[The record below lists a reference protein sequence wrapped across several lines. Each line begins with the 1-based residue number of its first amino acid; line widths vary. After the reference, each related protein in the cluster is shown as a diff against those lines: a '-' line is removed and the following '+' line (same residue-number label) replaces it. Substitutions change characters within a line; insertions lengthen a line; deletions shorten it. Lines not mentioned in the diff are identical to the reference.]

1 MFCSKLSHL
10 TARTLLPPIQSVSWI
25 SQVSSHNTKSNEYDL
40 VIVGGG
46 IVGLAT
52 AQELIFRYP
61 ELKMALLEKES
72 QLSTHQTGHNSG
84 VIHAGLYYK
93 PGSLM
98 AQLCVEGLHS
108 TYKYCDKHD
117 IPYKKCG
124 KLVVAKDV
132 SEISRLEDLFKRG
145 QANQVPEVQMLYG
158 IQGIQRVEP
167 HCQGVQA
174 IWSPHT
180 GIVNWEQVARQYGKV
195 FKERGGHIKLN
206 YEVGD
211 FKPSSSPER
220 PIEVV
225 DKTSGQSIT
234 ASYVLTCAGLQSDRV
249 ATMSGCAS
257 DPKIV
262 PFRGEYLL
270 LSPEKAK
277 LIKGNI
283 YPVPDPRFP
292 FLGVHFTPRM
302 NGEMWLGPNAVPA
315 FKREGYKWTDVS
327 LRDMAEILAYPGFLL
342 LAKKY
347 ASFGT
352 GEMIRSL
359 FPALTVKHFQEYIP
373 SITADDISQGPA
385 GVRAQAMNTSGDLIG
400 DFIFDSPPKD
410 SPLSSRILHCRN
422 APSPGATSSL
432 AIARMM
438 AEKIQGQFGLPPR
451 DVAKLY

>member
-1 MFCSKLSHL
+1 MFCSKLSKL
-10 TARTLLPPIQSVSWI
+10 ISRNILPPIQSVSWI
-25 SQVSSHNTKSNEYDL
+25 TQAANQGTSSNEFDL

-61 ELKMALLEKES
+61 ELKMALLEKEPE
-72 QLSTHQTGHNSG
+72 LSTHQTGHNSG

-124 KLVVAKDV
+124 KLVVAKDT
-132 SEISRLEDLFKRG
+132 SEISRLEDLFERG
-145 QANQVPEVQMLYG
+145 NANQVPELQMLYG
-158 IQGIQRVEP
+158 LDGIQQVEP
-167 HCQGVQA
+167 HCRGVQA

-195 FKERGGHIKLN
+195 FEERGGHIKLN
-206 YEVGD
+206 YEVCNFEPGSD
-211 FKPSSSPER
+211 PIR
-220 PIEVV
+220 PIEIV
-225 DKTSGQSIT
+225 DKAGGQSIK

-327 LRDMAEILAYPGFLL
+327 LRDMTEILAYPGFLL

-347 ASFGT
+347 VSFGA

-373 SITADDISQGPA
+373 SIVADDISHGPA
-385 GVRAQAMNTSGDLIG
+385 GVRAQAMNTRGDLIG
-400 DFIFDSPPKD
+400 DFIFDSPPKE

-438 AEKIQGQFGLPPR
+438 AQKIQGQFGLPAR
-451 DVAKLY
+451 DMAKLY

>member
-1 MFCSKLSHL
+1 
-10 TARTLLPPIQSVSWI
+10 
-25 SQVSSHNTKSNEYDL
+25 
-40 VIVGGG
+40 
-46 IVGLAT
+46 
-52 AQELIFRYP
+52 
-61 ELKMALLEKES
+61 
-72 QLSTHQTGHNSG
+72 
-84 VIHAGLYYK
+84 
-93 PGSLM
+93 
-98 AQLCVEGLHS
+98 
-108 TYKYCDKHD
+108 
-117 IPYKKCG
+117 
-124 KLVVAKDV
+124 
-132 SEISRLEDLFKRG
+132 
-145 QANQVPEVQMLYG
+145 MLYG

-302 NGEMWLGPNAVPA
+302 NGEVNSTRRITWLVNAII
-315 FKREGYKWTDVS
+315 S
-327 LRDMAEILAYPGFLL
+327 L
-342 LAKKY
+342 
-347 ASFGT
+347 
-352 GEMIRSL
+352 SL
-359 FPALTVKHFQEYIP
+359 FFYTRCGWVQMLSQP
-373 SITADDISQGPA
+373 SKERDTNGQ
-385 GVRAQAMNTSGDLIG
+385 TSVWGTW
-400 DFIFDSPPKD
+400 PK
-410 SPLSSRILHCRN
+410 
-422 APSPGATSSL
+422 SSL
-432 AIARMM
+432 IPV
-438 AEKIQGQFGLPPR
+438 FS
-451 DVAKLY
+451 Y